1 MHRNHPQRPT
11 TITVTGQETAPHK
24 RITLAQHTTVASE
37 HHCHRRDAET
47 SGQTLRWRRP
57 ETHQNLI
64 HPDKER
70 IDAPNREYSNRERPT
85 APPTI
90 PSRVMTDGTETFFFS
105 R

>member
-11 TITVTGQETAPHK
+11 TIPVASQETAPRK

-37 HHCHRRDAET
+37 LHCHRWDAET
-47 SGQTLRWRRP
+47 SGQTLRWQRP

-70 IDAPNREYSNRERPT
+70 RPHLGT
-85 APPTI
+85 
-90 PSRVMTDGTETFFFS
+90 PSGIAVPS
-105 R
+105 